1 MSVKWNGT
9 KLVKLIADNEI
20 KVAELYRTMA
30 KEVNKGIGV
39 QFFENLAKDEERHNM
54 IYVALLGKVPD
65 VGDVELDEDDARYL
79 DLLIDNNFLSDSEA
93 VVAKARK
100 LFDKSQVFD
109 IAERVETDSVM
120 FVTELARV
128 YPDLA
133 KGDLETILKEE
144 KKHLRTILEKK
155 TDRSIF
161 RIGM

>member
-9 KLVKLIADNEI
+9 KLVKLIADNEL

-54 IYVALLGKVPD
+54 IYAALLGKVPD

-93 VVAKARK
+93 VVAKART

-144 KKHLRTILEKK
+144 KKHLRIILEKK